1 MSKPRSAT
9 VVHTGEQNI
18 QLRHSRACSIREN
31 AECTCTPSYQVK
43 VYDGMTGARRVRSFR
58 SLAAAQQWRDMVK
71 ESRADR
77 RERLRTVCEV
87 AFAKTSDDVW
97 GALVDSWAARS

>member
-1 MSKPRSAT
+1 MSQQRSANL
-9 VVHTGEQNI
+9 VKTGEQNI
-18 QLRHSRACSIREN
+18 QLRHSRACSASEGD
-31 AECTCTPSYQVK
+31 ECICTPSYQVK

-58 SLAAAQQWRDMVK
+58 SMEAACAWRDTVK
-71 ESRADR
+71 ETRADR

-87 AFAKTSDDVW
+87 AFARTSDDVW